1 MSEFIKYNQNLVHLD
16 LTSTGLNDD
25 IINLIGISLN
35 KAKSLCSIHLSNNP
49 GVSQKNI
56 KFIQKRIRSKKN

>member
-25 IINLIGISLN
+25 IINLIGIL
-35 KAKSLCSIHLSNNP
+35 K
-49 GVSQKNI
+49 
-56 KFIQKRIRSKKN
+56 

>member
-1 MSEFIKYNQNLVHLD
+1 M
-16 LTSTGLNDD
+16 NDD
-25 IINLIGISLN
+25 VINEIGISLN

-56 KFIQKRIRSKKN
+56 EFIQNRIRSKKLLF